1 MFLESLN
8 SISSGLS
15 GKKLTPEEIEN
26 ALTLI
31 ESTDLIEEGFP
42 KEASIKFEENFL
54 AGSDLSMS
62 DLTNASFFLNS
73 LNAKKLSKAK
83 SIEALSTST
92 NQVLSAVQNR
102 VLTLNNTN
110 VSELIS
116 ELEEVPEID
125 LVQLTSTLSGME
137 GQFSSTIKEAGD
149 VVSNSTAQLQD
160 ASSTI
165 ASATQSL
172 SFAAGAAMVAAAYSL
187 DQAATAIA
195 NTISAGVAVDL
206 EAASQ
211 GMGFD
216 DFAAA
221 VEAYNQQYGTNY
233 TTETAAEA
241 LGQ

>member
-116 ELEEVPEID
+116 ELEEVPKI
-125 LVQLTSTLSGME
+125 
-137 GQFSSTIKEAGD
+137 
-149 VVSNSTAQLQD
+149 
-160 ASSTI
+160 
-165 ASATQSL
+165 
-172 SFAAGAAMVAAAYSL
+172 
-187 DQAATAIA
+187 
-195 NTISAGVAVDL
+195 
-206 EAASQ
+206 
-211 GMGFD
+211 
-216 DFAAA
+216 
-221 VEAYNQQYGTNY
+221 
-233 TTETAAEA
+233 
-241 LGQ
+241 